1 MNRAEQPP
9 HEQLRSF
16 DPLASVDMM
25 RFDLQR
31 FGHVLPETRQRVYDE
46 ELSYIAEGIDRASRT
61 EFTLQRDESGQLV
74 YFNEGTWQPYNS
86 MLFTGLRVAEA
97 EAKVDSRKQFLAEWA
112 VRDWQKGM
120 QMGALQPGET
130 MEWHSSYPHEIE
142 ERYGKEFLQNQGLKP
157 HRKMGF
163 LYQAICHEDG
173 AVTLVTQTVDRSNPQ
188 AFAAVEAML
197 QFDPQADIET
207 MVRTYDGE
215 LSKTHGGKFFAGR
228 RQAEID
234 ENAWH
239 EIIQHKDLVEYFL
252 NGIEALAGRDIS
264 RAQLEQQSKNHT
276 YGVWAALKRRLDV
289 SQANIERN
297 LARPGAI
304 SQQHHAQ
311 LAREVSRAYSSAQAR
326 QEMLIGCGGAIGPAK
341 DNPLDI
347 SGKDAFNSIFGDPLD
362 GATKTESS
370 YKFDKHMYCVVC
382 QAPPSE
388 TEKSAGAKKMCG
400 PCGICKGCDA
410 KIKSKNRGSFTLAA

>member
-1 MNRAEQPP
+1 MNRAEQPS

-61 EFTLQRDESGQLV
+61 EFTLQRDRNGQLV
-74 YFNEGTWQPYNS
+74 YFDEGAWRPYNG
-86 MLFTGLRVAEA
+86 MLLTGLKVAEA
-97 EAKVDSRKQFLAEWA
+97 EAGVDPRKQFLADWA

-120 QMGALQPGET
+120 QMGVLKPGET

-142 ERYGKEFLQNQGLKP
+142 ERYGKEFLQSQGLKP

-163 LYQAICHEDG
+163 LYQASCHEDG
-173 AVTLVTQTVDRSNPQ
+173 AVTLVTQTVDRSDPQ
-188 AFAAVEAML
+188 AFAAVKEML
-197 QFDPQADIET
+197 QFDAQADVET
-207 MVRTYDGE
+207 MVRTYDGT
-215 LSKTHGGKFFAGR
+215 LSKAYGGKFYAGR
-228 RQAEID
+228 RQAEIN
-234 ENAWH
+234 ENAWQ

-252 NGIEALAGRDIS
+252 NGIESLAAQNMERDL
-264 RAQLEQQSKNHT
+264 LEQQSKRHT
-276 YGVWAALKRRLDV
+276 YGVWAALKRRLDAGQMR
-289 SQANIERN
+289 SEDK
-297 LARPGAI
+297 L
-304 SQQHHAQ
+304 AQ
-311 LAREVSRAYSSAQAR
+311 LAPLGGQQGAQLLREVSRAYSQAQAR
-326 QEMLIGCGGAIGPAK
+326 QEMLVGCGGAIGPSK
-341 DNPLDI
+341 ENLLDF
-347 SGKDAFNSIFGDPLD
+347 SGKDAFDSIFGDQLD
-362 GATKTESS
+362 GASKTESS

-400 PCGICKGCDA
+400 PCGICKGCDT
-410 KIKSKNRGSFTLAA
+410 KIKSKNRGSFVLAA

>member
-1 MNRAEQPP
+1 MNRAEQPSY
-9 HEQLRSF
+9 EQLRSF
-16 DPLASVDMM
+16 EPLASVDMM

-31 FGHVLPETRQRVYDE
+31 FGHVLPETRRRVYDE

-61 EFTLQRDESGQLV
+61 EFTLQRDEEGQLV
-74 YFNEGTWQPYNS
+74 YFDEGAWRPYSS
-86 MLFTGLRVAEA
+86 MLLTGLKVAEA
-97 EAKVDSRKQFLAEWA
+97 EAKVDQRTLFLADWA

-120 QMGALQPGET
+120 QMEALAPGET
-130 MEWHSSYPHEIE
+130 MEWYSSYPHEIE

-157 HRKMGF
+157 HRQMGF
-163 LYQAICHEDG
+163 LYQAACLEDG
-173 AVTLVTQTVDRSNPQ
+173 AVTLATQTVDRSDSQ

-197 QFDPQADIET
+197 QFDPQADIKT
-207 MVRTYDGE
+207 MVRTYDGA
-215 LSKTHGGKFFAGR
+215 LSKVYSGNFYAGR

-234 ENAWH
+234 ENAWR

-252 NGIEALAGRDIS
+252 NGIEALAARDIS
-264 RAQLEQQSKNHT
+264 RAQLEQQSKRHT
-276 YGVWAALKRRLDV
+276 YGVWAALKRRLGAA
-289 SQANIERN
+289 QARVERK
-297 LARPGAI
+297 LAQPGAI
-304 SQQHHAQ
+304 NEQQRAQ
-311 LAREVSRAYSSAQAR
+311 LAREVGRAYSQAQAR

-347 SGKDAFNSIFGDPLD
+347 SGKDAFNSIFGDQLD
-362 GATKTESS
+362 GATKSESS

-400 PCGICKGCDA
+400 PCGICKGCDT
-410 KIKSKNRGSFTLAA
+410 KIKSKNRGSFALAA

>member
-25 RFDLQR
+25 RFDLQC
-31 FGHVLPETRQRVYDE
+31 FGRVLPETRQRVYDE
-46 ELSYIAEGIDRASRT
+46 ELSYIAEGIDRASCT
-61 EFTLQRDESGQLV
+61 EFTLQRDDTGQLV
-74 YFNEGTWQPYNS
+74 YFDEGAWRPYNG
-86 MLFTGLRVAEA
+86 MLLTGLKVADSEARVD
-97 EAKVDSRKQFLAEWA
+97 KRKQFLADWA
-112 VRDWQKGM
+112 VRDWQKGL
-120 QMGALQPGET
+120 QMGALKPGET

-142 ERYGKEFLQNQGLKP
+142 ARYGKEFLQNQGLKP

-163 LYQAICHEDG
+163 LYQAACHEDG
-173 AVTLVTQTVDRSNPQ
+173 AVTLVTQTVDRSDPR
-188 AFAAVEAML
+188 AFAAVEDML
-197 QFDPQADIET
+197 QFDPEADVET
-207 MVRTYDGE
+207 MVRTYDGA
-215 LSKTHGGKFFAGR
+215 LSKIHGGNFYAGR

-252 NGIEALAGRDIS
+252 NGIEALAAQEMGRD
-264 RAQLEQQSKNHT
+264 QLEQQSKRHT

-289 SQANIERN
+289 GQARLEQNF
-297 LARPGAI
+297 AKPAAI
-304 SQQHHAQ
+304 SYHHAQ
-311 LAREVSRAYSSAQAR
+311 LSREVSRAYSHAQAR
-326 QEMLIGCGGAIGPAK
+326 QEMLIGCGGAIKPSQ

-347 SGKDAFNSIFGDPLD
+347 SGKDAFNAIFGDQLG
-362 GATKTESS
+362 GATKSESS

-410 KIKSKNRGSFTLAA
+410 KIKSKNRGSFALTA